1 VQEKKWVDGGLFLPQ
16 SFPSTVK
23 GEPAMEHE
31 LKIRLPSEIA
41 TKIVELSRLEDRSIN
56 KTVKR
61 LLEKALND
69 DKNCK

>member
-1 VQEKKWVDGGLFLPQ
+1 
-16 SFPSTVK
+16 
-23 GEPAMEHE
+23 MEHE

-69 DKNCK
+69 DKNRK